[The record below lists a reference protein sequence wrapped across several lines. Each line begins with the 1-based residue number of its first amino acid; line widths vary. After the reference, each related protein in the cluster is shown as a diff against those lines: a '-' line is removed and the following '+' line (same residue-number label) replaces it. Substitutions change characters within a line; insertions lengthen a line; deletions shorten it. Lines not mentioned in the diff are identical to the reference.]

1 MPPCAAYNSSTHR
14 ISRVAPITANAEG
27 LTLSFTEY
35 DSDYEYETQE
45 KFHKRTNSSRSARK
59 RTRLTRPPR
68 TAEDQAFRCV
78 HCKQCIGAPITGGK
92 HRNHCPNCL
101 WSRHVDLRVPGDR
114 KSDCHAAMEPIGRI
128 VRRNGE
134 QVLLHE
140 CRGCGKQDPNRIAAD
155 DSPLLLIRLP
165 LLVNP
170 AESMADTTD
179 QESA

>member
-1 MPPCAAYNSSTHR
+1 MPLPPAANTSTHR
-14 ISRVAPITANAEG
+14 FLCISPHPADAEG

-45 KFHKRTNSSRSARK
+45 KFHNRRTTSQKGRRRN
-59 RTRLTRPPR
+59 RLTRPPR
-68 TAEDQAFRCV
+68 TEADQAFRCV
-78 HCKQCIGAPITGGK
+78 HCKQFIGAPITGGK

-101 WSRHVDLRVPGDR
+101 WSRHVDANVPGDR
-114 KSDCHAAMEPIGRI
+114 KSDCHAAMEPIGKI

-155 DSPLLLIRLP
+155 DSPLLLMRLH
-165 LLVNP
+165 LLEHP
-170 AESMADTTD
+170 AEQDNDPRDRA
-179 QESA
+179 SA